1 MIRAA
6 IKGVWANK
14 LRLTLTAIAIVIGVG
29 FVAASFVFTDTINA
43 RFESLLTDVSAG
55 VDVYVRPV
63 PPETGNE
70 FTEIGSMSEGTVDD
84 VLAVPGVRIAEGG
97 VGGYAQFVG
106 SDGEPVGGQGPPT
119 FGFSWTVADELNPL
133 RIAEGNGRP
142 PQAAGEVVADV
153 GSAEAGGFVV
163 GDTVTVLTLGPPEQ
177 FVLVG
182 LANFGEADNL
192 AGASIAA
199 FELAEAQRLLNLEGQ
214 LSEIAVAAEQGVEA
228 ETLATDIDQALA
240 GDFVVQTAEASNA
253 EQLADIGEALG
264 FLNIA
269 LLAFAAVAVFVGAFI
284 IYNTF
289 RIIVAQRTREL
300 ALLRAIGATGRQ
312 VTWLVVV
319 EAIIVALIASAIG
332 VLLGVGLAI
341 LLAAVMNAAGFN
353 LPEGPLTLA
362 PRTVIVA
369 MSVGMIV
376 TLVSAVFPAR
386 KAASVPPV
394 AAMHTELARVPR
406 KSLNRRA
413 AAGAI
418 VTLLGLALLL
428 VGLFASVENPAIYVG
443 AGALIFFLGVSILA
457 PLAAKPMAL
466 VLGWPLPRLFNTT
479 GQLAQDNT
487 ARQPRRTAST
497 ASALMIGVALVVF
510 VAIFAASIKSTVE
523 DSIFDNFPADLSA
536 SSTNFEVGVSPAFT
550 AEMEQLEEF
559 ETVTPLVFDQA
570 LLSETEV
577 VDGET
582 LGVDN
587 GVALIAL
594 DPLLAD
600 DVVNLEPA
608 PGAYQA
614 LAGSAGVLVFQEI
627 MDEKSWVV
635 GDTIVMGFPNA
646 LGTDTEIVGTIGKA
660 DFGQYVIDRDFYNTV
675 YDNPFDTIVFGTM
688 AAGVAPE
695 DARLAADGVA
705 EPYPNVQIQNKDEV
719 VADAE
724 SQIDQL
730 LVLFTGLLFLAII
743 IAILGIT
750 NTLALSIIER
760 TREIGLLRAVGM
772 TRFQTKWMVRWEAVI
787 VAVFGAL
794 MGVGIGVFLGWA
806 VVQALADEGLGTF
819 AIPWSQ
825 LLFLVLLAAL
835 AGIIAAIY
843 PSWKASRIDVLDAI
857 AYE

>member
-319 EAIIVALIASAIG
+319 EAIIVAFIASAIG

>member
-1 MIRAA
+1 VIRAA

>member
-1 MIRAA
+1 VIRAA

-70 FTEIGSMSEGTVDD
+70 FTEIGSMPEGTVDD

-97 VGGYAQFVG
+97 VAGYAQFVG